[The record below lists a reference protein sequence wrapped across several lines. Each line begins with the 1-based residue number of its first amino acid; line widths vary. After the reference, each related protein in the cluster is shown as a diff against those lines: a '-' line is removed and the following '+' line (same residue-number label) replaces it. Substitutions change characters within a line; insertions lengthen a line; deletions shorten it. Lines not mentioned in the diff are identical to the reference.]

1 MKVKDLLQK
10 GFWVLLAR
18 SLSAGLMLLM
28 TILFARWLGASDFG
42 LFSLGLTVMTILG
55 VIARWGADQVLL
67 REAGIH
73 WETDPEIVKGY
84 TVSFIKLVLVVSL
97 IFAISTL
104 ILNEYIAIYIFNK
117 PEFSEVLFWIGP
129 MIVIFSVN
137 YIMAEAYKGIG
148 RVVLSVYL
156 QNIIGTFSAILLGI
170 LLYYLEKISLISITQ
185 SLAVGALVALI
196 ASTFF
201 WNKIFKTI
209 AKTNI
214 AYTKIL
220 KEGLPMLLITSGG
233 LIMAWTDIIIIG
245 IFGTTQELGIYSI
258 ASRVVLATSLILV
271 TINSITAPK
280 YAKLHRV
287 MDINGLKKLAQST
300 SKILVSLIAIPA
312 ILVLNFSESIL
323 SWFGGEFT
331 EGALILTILFVGQ
344 VVNISCGSVGYILS
358 MSGKERIVRDI
369 TLTSAMLNIV
379 LSLILVQNFGAHGV
393 AIATAISMTVWNIW
407 ATVEVNKC
415 FNFWTFGNFFNYKN

>member
-117 PEFSEVLFWIGP
+117 PEFSEVLFWFGP

-331 EGALILTILFVGQ
+331 
-344 VVNISCGSVGYILS
+344 
-358 MSGKERIVRDI
+358 
-369 TLTSAMLNIV
+369 
-379 LSLILVQNFGAHGV
+379 
-393 AIATAISMTVWNIW
+393 
-407 ATVEVNKC
+407 
-415 FNFWTFGNFFNYKN
+415 